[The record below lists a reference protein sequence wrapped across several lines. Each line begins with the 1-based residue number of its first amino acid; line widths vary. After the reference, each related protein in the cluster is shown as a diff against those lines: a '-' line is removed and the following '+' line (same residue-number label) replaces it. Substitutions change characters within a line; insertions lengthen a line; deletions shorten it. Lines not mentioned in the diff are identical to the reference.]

1 MEVDLKLLGVRIRNA
16 RKLRQMTLD
25 EVAAQ
30 VGVNKST
37 VQRYEKGAIRT
48 PKVPVIRAMAGTLG
62 VNYDWLT
69 GENPDMEPV
78 DGDEETTNYLRLLEE
93 RPELRALLKT
103 AKGANSVQVQAVVAF
118 LTALRSDD

>member
-1 MEVDLKLLGVRIRNA
+1 MDLKLLGLRIRNA

-37 VQRYEKGAIRT
+37 VQRYEKGGIGS
-48 PKVPVIRAMAGTLG
+48 PKTPVIRAMAGAVG
-62 VNYDWLT
+62 VNYAWLT

-78 DGDEETTNYLRLLEE
+78 DGDDEITNYLRLLEE
-93 RPELRALLKT
+93 RPELRSLLKT
-103 AKGANSVQVQAVVAF
+103 AKGANPVQVQAVVDF

>member
-1 MEVDLKLLGVRIRNA
+1 MDLKLLGVRIRNA
-16 RKLRQMTLD
+16 RKLRLMTLD

-30 VGVNKST
+30 IGVNKST

-48 PKVPVIRAMAGTLG
+48 PKVPVIRAMAEALG

-78 DGDEETTNYLRLLEE
+78 DGDEEITNYLRLLEE

-103 AKGANSVQVQAVVAF
+103 AKGANPVQVQAVVAF
-118 LTALRSDD
+118 LTAMRSDD

>member
-1 MEVDLKLLGVRIRNA
+1 
-16 RKLRQMTLD
+16 
-25 EVAAQ
+25 
-30 VGVNKST
+30 
-37 VQRYEKGAIRT
+37 
-48 PKVPVIRAMAGTLG
+48 
-62 VNYDWLT
+62 
-69 GENPDMEPV
+69 MEPV